1 MIGRAAIL
9 SLSFMARHPKP
20 AYARDMHATT
30 LAGLSLVVLGAAAAM
45 PVVATDGA
53 SATSTTTNVSP
64 GMRTSESGPRLYT
77 NADLAKFGPP
87 TATTAPR
94 RETARMDDAE
104 AWSYVQAVLDREAA
118 RLEAER
124 RHEMEVAGRSAY
136 AAESGF
142 PVDRGY
148 VAGAGYYGYG
158 AYGYNP
164 FGFDRFGFD
173 DPRLGA
179 RFRSN
184 RGFTEGLIPRGN
196 HGRYTFLKG
205 ADVVPGPKSPGSGHH
220 GGGGKRGGGGHVSH
234 HGGGGRSGG
243 GHR

>member
-1 MIGRAAIL
+1 MR
-9 SLSFMARHPKP
+9 
-20 AYARDMHATT
+20 ATT
-30 LAGLSLVVLGAAAAM
+30 LAVLSLVVLGLAAEIPAAAA
-45 PVVATDGA
+45 DGA
-53 SATSTTTNVSP
+53 SATSTTTTVSP
-64 GMRTSESGPRLYT
+64 GTRTSEPAPRLYT

-94 RETARMDDAE
+94 GETGRTDDAE
-104 AWSYVQAVLDREAA
+104 AWAYVQTVLDREAD
-118 RLEAER
+118 RLEADR
-124 RHEMEVAGRSAY
+124 RHALEFAGRSAY
-136 AAESGF
+136 EAESGF

-158 AYGYNP
+158 YGYGYNP
-164 FGFDRFGFD
+164 YVFDGRFD
-173 DPRLGA
+173 APRLGA

-220 GGGGKRGGGGHVSH
+220 RGGGKRGGGGHVSH